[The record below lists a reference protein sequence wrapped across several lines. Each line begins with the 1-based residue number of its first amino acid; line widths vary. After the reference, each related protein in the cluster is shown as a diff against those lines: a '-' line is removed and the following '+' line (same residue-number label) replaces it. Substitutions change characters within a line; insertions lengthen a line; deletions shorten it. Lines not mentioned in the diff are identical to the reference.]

1 MADFCITEVKYD
13 KDHERIEWVRVRED
27 KGDSN
32 PGLWRVTH
40 RAFIVDLI
48 RLGKATFQTRTQ
60 DRNGNWKKG
69 AKIEVYAGKFLTTEG
84 NRTEKDN
91 LGELPEF

>member
-1 MADFCITEVKYD
+1 MADFCITEVRYD
-13 KDHERIEWVRVRED
+13 KKHDQIEWVRVREEL
-27 KGDSN
+27 GDDLVG
-32 PGLWRVTH
+32 PWRRVP

-48 RLGKATFQTRTQ
+48 RLGKVSFQTRTEE
-60 DRNGNWKKG
+60 RNKWKRG
-69 AKIEVYAGKFLTTEG
+69 ASVVIYANKFLTTEG